1 MRLLGKSL
9 LRSGKMEM
17 VQVYLLKFKRD
28 TAEVGKAD
36 KEQREKQDIGE
47 QKKKKVRFIKRVFLL
62 WIVYA
67 VICLV
72 IPPLFHKTVSEQEAA

>member
-17 VQVYLLKFKRD
+17 EQVYLLKFKRD

-67 VICLV
+67 VI
-72 IPPLFHKTVSEQEAA
+72 